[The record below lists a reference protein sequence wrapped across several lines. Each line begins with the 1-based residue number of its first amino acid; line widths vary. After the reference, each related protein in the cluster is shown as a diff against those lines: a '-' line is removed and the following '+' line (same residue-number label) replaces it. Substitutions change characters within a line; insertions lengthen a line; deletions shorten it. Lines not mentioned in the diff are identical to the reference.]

1 MADGQVAILK
11 SQKASEVVELEE
23 KRAKERRFRE
33 ALKRNL
39 AELLASVT
47 ENLSITELF
56 NLTAD
61 EDGSTLAVGK
71 AEFEVATAEPPRA

>member
-47 ENLSITELF
+47 ENLSSTELF

-71 AEFEVATAEPPRA
+71 AEFEVVKAEPPRA